1 MNADTDKGEKLED
14 YAVDVREL
22 REVHEQIVATKGE
35 IEALVANERQ
45 LGPVKSMT
53 DAQKEKLGETVADM
67 LEKWEAAK
75 LAEGFQGHADTP
87 FNRLAQ
93 KHFDLEQE
101 IFDAEDEQ
109 VEEATEHPFDN
120 KPLR

>member
-22 REVHEQIVATKGE
+22 KDVHEQIVATKSE
-35 IEALVANERQ
+35 IEALVAKERQ
-45 LGPVKSMT
+45 LGPLASMT
-53 DAQKEKLGETVADM
+53 DAQKDALSDTVASM
-67 LEKWEAAK
+67 LEKWEEAK
-75 LAEGFQGHADTP
+75 LAEGFQGHPDTP

-93 KHFDLEQE
+93 KHFELEQE

-109 VEEATEHPFDN
+109 VEEATEHPFD

>member
-45 LGPVKSMT
+45 LGPVESMT

-93 KHFDLEQE
+93 TGVRRGDS
-101 IFDAEDEQ
+101 AN
-109 VEEATEHPFDN
+109 VGR
-120 KPLR
+120 PL